1 MKSFINHVFGYTGST
16 YFSNWH
22 YTRFFHEKPRR
33 QKTDIEICC
42 AVIRIS
48 ESEKLKT
55 QEYNVVVNENRKA
68 ENPWI

>member
-1 MKSFINHVFGYTGST
+1 MCLAIPGLHISATDI
-16 YFSNWH
+16 
-22 YTRFFHEKPRR
+22 TRAFFHEKPRR
-33 QKTDIEICC
+33 QKTDIDICC

-68 ENPWI
+68 ENP

>member
-1 MKSFINHVFGYTGST
+1 MCLAIPDPHISATDIA
-16 YFSNWH
+16 
-22 YTRFFHEKPRR
+22 RAFFHEKPRR

-55 QEYNVVVNENRKA
+55 QEYNMVVNENRKA
-68 ENPWI
+68 ENLWI

>member
-1 MKSFINHVFGYTGST
+1 MFQQLTLHAL
-16 YFSNWH
+16 
-22 YTRFFHEKPRR
+22 FFHKKPRR
-33 QKTDIEICC
+33 QKIDIEICC

-68 ENPWI
+68 ENL